1 MDEDNELTGLESDF
15 TKEPVGALDTA
26 TDYEAEYR
34 KRVKQRESKFGEMI
48 GAIDA
53 ATKKL
58 LEKPVQERPGFFR
71 ELAGALARPT
81 DPRDPRF
88 YEKRNF
94 FTALRDIGEYGTQ
107 RREEEK
113 KLLEARQSQVEKL
126 QDLKRKYEFEEAQ
139 SLEDRAFEA
148 MKTFGKPQKGRAL
161 VADAQKILDLESII
175 NNPTASENAKLVAK
189 NQLDEMKR
197 GKSEEDNT
205 RLGQL
210 TRALKMSKSTNPAE
224 REEGLILFNILS
236 RGGSGGKEL
245 TLSQLRQDEEIL
257 RARGLLKGIPQR
269 DIDMAFRK
277 GQYRNARE
285 NDIVRAYNIASRKT
299 YAEMLAGGASASA
312 PAPADDEEVIEE
324 EMP

>member
-1 MDEDNELTGLESDF
+1 MDEDNDKTGLESNA
-15 TKEPVGALDTA
+15 TTEPVGALDTA
-26 TDYEAEYR
+26 IDYEAEYR

-58 LEKPVQERPGFFR
+58 LDQPVQKRPGFFR
-71 ELAGALARPT
+71 ELAGALSRPT

-88 YEKRNF
+88 YEKGNF
-94 FTALRDIGEYGTQ
+94 FTALRDIGEYGAQ
-107 RREEEK
+107 RKEEEK
-113 KLLEARQSQVEKL
+113 KLLEARDAQAEKL
-126 QDLKRKYEFEEAQ
+126 RDLKRKYEFEEAQ

-148 MKTFGKPQKGRAL
+148 MKTFGKPQKGRTL

-175 NNPTASENAKLVAK
+175 ASNTASENAKVVAK

-210 TRALKMSKSTNPAE
+210 ARALKMSKSTNPAE
-224 REEGLILFNILS
+224 RQEGIILFNILK
-236 RGGSGGKEL
+236 GGSGGKQL
-245 TLSQLRQDEEIL
+245 TLAQLRQDEEIMKAREFLKKYNPNQIDFAL
-257 RARGLLKGIPQR
+257 RNPYKNAEERR
-269 DIDMAFRK
+269 IDTAFRLADK
-277 GQYRNARE
+277 
-285 NDIVRAYNIASRKT
+285 KT
-299 YAEMLAGGASASA
+299 YAEMLAAGVSGSA

-324 EMP
+324 EIP

>member
-1 MDEDNELTGLESDF
+1 M
-15 TKEPVGALDTA
+15 
-26 TDYEAEYR
+26 
-34 KRVKQRESKFGEMI
+34 
-48 GAIDA
+48 
-53 ATKKL
+53 
-58 LEKPVQERPGFFR
+58 
-71 ELAGALARPT
+71 ARPT
-81 DPRDPRF
+81 DPKDPRF

-94 FTALRDIGEYGTQ
+94 FTALRDVGEYGAK
-107 RREEEK
+107 RKEEEK

-148 MKTFGKPQKGRAL
+148 MKTFGKPQKGRTL

-175 NNPTASENAKLVAK
+175 SSDTASANAKAAAQT
-189 NQLDEMKR
+189 QLKQLTEGR
-197 GKSEEDNT
+197 SEADNT

-210 TRALKMSKSTNPAE
+210 ARALKMSKSTNPAE

-236 RGGSGGKEL
+236 KGGSDGKQL
-245 TLSQLRQDEEIL
+245 TLSQLRQDEEVL

>member
-1 MDEDNELTGLESDF
+1 MDDENELTEQ
-15 TKEPVGALDTA
+15 EPAGALDTA
-26 TDYEAEYR
+26 IDYETEYR
-34 KRVKQRESKFGEMI
+34 RRVKERESKFNEMI

-53 ATKKL
+53 AKQKL
-58 LEKPVQERPGFFR
+58 LKQPTQDRPGFFR

-88 YEKRNF
+88 YEKRSF
-94 FTALRDIGEYGTQ
+94 FTTLRDVGEYGV
-107 RREEEK
+107 RRKEEEK
-113 KLLEARQSQVEKL
+113 KLLEARQTQADKL
-126 QDLKRKYEFEEAQ
+126 DELRRKYAFEEAQ
-139 SLEDRAFEA
+139 DLESRAFEA
-148 MKTFGKPQKGRAL
+148 MKTFGKPQKGRTL

-175 NNPTASENAKLVAK
+175 TSETASASAKAAAQT
-189 NQLDEMKR
+189 QLKQLTEGR
-197 GKSEEDNT
+197 SEADNT

-224 REEGLILFNILS
+224 RQEGIILFNILK
-236 RGGSGGKEL
+236 GGGGGKDL

-257 RARGLLKGIPQR
+257 RARNLLKGIPQR

-285 NDIVRAYNIASRKT
+285 NDIVKAYNIASRKT

-312 PAPADDEEVIEE
+312 PAPADDEDVIEE

>member
-15 TKEPVGALDTA
+15 DKEPTGALDTA

-53 ATKKL
+53 ATKKV
-58 LEKPVQERPGFFR
+58 LETPVQQRPGFFR

-94 FTALRDIGEYGTQ
+94 FTALRDVGQYGAQ
-107 RREEEK
+107 RKEEEK
-113 KLLEARQSQVEKL
+113 KLLEARQAQAEKL
-126 QDLKRKYEFEEAQ
+126 QDLKRKYAFEEAQ

-148 MKTFGKPQKGRAL
+148 MKTFGKPQKGRTL

-175 NNPTASENAKLVAK
+175 SSDTASANAKTVAQA
-189 NQLDEMKR
+189 QLDALKK
-197 GKSEEDNT
+197 GKSEADNT

-210 TRALKMSKSTNPAE
+210 ARALKMSKSENPAE

-245 TLSQLRQDEEIL
+245 TLSQLRQDQEVL
-257 RARGLLKGIPQR
+257 RARNLLKGISQR
-269 DIDMAFRK
+269 DIDMAFQK

-285 NDIVRAYNIASRKT
+285 NDIVKAYNIANRKT
-299 YAEMLAGGASASA
+299 YAEMLAGGASA
-312 PAPADDEEVIEE
+312 PAPADDEEVIDE

>member
-1 MDEDNELTGLESDF
+1 MDDENELTGLESDF
-15 TKEPVGALDTA
+15 EQEPTGALEAA
-26 TDYEAEYR
+26 TDYETEYR

-81 DPRDPRF
+81 DPKDPRF

-94 FTALRDIGEYGTQ
+94 FTALRDVGEYGAK
-107 RREEEK
+107 RKEEEK
-113 KLLEARQSQVEKL
+113 KLLEARQAQVEKL

-148 MKTFGKPQKGRAL
+148 MKTFGKPQKGRTL

-210 TRALKMSKSTNPAE
+210 TRALKMSKSSNPAE
-224 REEGLILFNILS
+224 RQEGIILFNILK
-236 RGGSGGKEL
+236 GGGGGKQL
-245 TLSQLRQDEEIL
+245 TLAQLRQDEEIMKAREFLKKYNPNQIDFAL
-257 RARGLLKGIPQR
+257 RNPYKNAEERR
-269 DIDMAFRK
+269 IDAAFRL
-277 GQYRNARE
+277 A
-285 NDIVRAYNIASRKT
+285 DRKT
-299 YAEMLAGGASASA
+299 YAEMLAAGASG
-312 PAPADDEEVIEE
+312 PAGDEDVIEE

>member
-34 KRVKQRESKFGEMI
+34 RRVKQRESKFGEMI
-48 GAIDA
+48 GAIDT

-58 LEKPVQERPGFFR
+58 LEKPVQQRPGFFR

-81 DPRDPRF
+81 DPQDPRF

-94 FTALRDIGEYGTQ
+94 FTALRDIGDYSAQ

-113 KLLEARQSQVEKL
+113 KLLEARQAQAEKL

-148 MKTFGKPQKGRAL
+148 MKTFAKPQKGRTL
-161 VADAQKILDLESII
+161 VADAQKILDLETII
-175 NNPTASENAKLVAK
+175 NDPNASATAKTAAQSELKK
-189 NQLDEMKR
+189 ITE
-197 GKSEEDNT
+197 GKSEVDNT

-210 TRALKMSKSTNPAE
+210 IRALKMTKSQNPEE
-224 REEGLILFNILS
+224 RQQGITLFNILKG
-236 RGGSGGKEL
+236 GGSKQL
-245 TLSQLRQDEEIL
+245 TLAQQRQDEEI
-257 RARGLLKGIPQR
+257 
-269 DIDMAFRK
+269 M
-277 GQYRNARE
+277 NARE
-285 NDIVRAYNIASRKT
+285 FLKKYNSKQIDFALRNPYKNAEERKIESAFRLADKKT
-299 YAEMLAGGASASA
+299 YAEMLAAGASG
-312 PAPADDEEVIEE
+312 PADDEDVIEE